1 MPRFLASTPVP
12 LGPAQRA
19 RNDRLLNSSSSLVAP
34 GCSYNISVIQRTAA
48 VAAAKA
54 TAAVSRRFRLGG
66 GTALPGLVAERIDPD
81 VIQELSAQLNLGS
94 VIITGTNGKT
104 TTARLLRSIVKEA
117 GLKPVA
123 NRAGSNMMR
132 GIAAALVDAAAWSGD
147 MAASEKRLGVFE
159 VDEATLPLVA
169 EAVKPRVI
177 LFTNL
182 FRDQLDRYG
191 EVETV
196 AAVWRAAV
204 SGLPPDVTIVLNV
217 DDPSVA
223 ALSAVAPGRAL
234 TYGMKDTSSGEGK
247 LEHAADARWC
257 TVCGNELE
265 YSAVMYGHLGH
276 WRCPKC
282 GNARSEPDVFCGQFH
297 AEANG
302 SQLTLKLPGG
312 LVEAN
317 LRLAGLYNAYN
328 ALAAAAGAAALGVGR
343 PAVQRGLNSAT
354 AGFGRQE
361 RMFVGG
367 RDVQIMLAKN
377 PAGLNQV
384 LRTITANG
392 SEADLLVLLND
403 NIADGRDVSWI
414 WDVDFELL
422 EGKTHSVTVSGVRAW
437 DMALRLKYAGI
448 DGGGATTHVEPEPA
462 QALKRALSATPEGST
477 LYVIPTYTA
486 MLEVRDLLARWA
498 GRGAFWEAE

>member
-1 MPRFLASTPVP
+1 
-12 LGPAQRA
+12 
-19 RNDRLLNSSSSLVAP
+19 
-34 GCSYNISVIQRTAA
+34 VIQRTAA

-81 VIQELSAQLNLGS
+81 VIRDLAAELGQGS
-94 VIITGTNGKT
+94 VIVTGTNGKT
-104 TTARLLRSIVKEA
+104 TTARLLRSIAKAA

-132 GIAAALVDAAAWSGD
+132 GIAAALVDVAGWSGD
-147 MAASEKRLGVFE
+147 IASPEQRLGIFE
-159 VDEATLPLVA
+159 VDEATLPHVA
-169 EAVKPRVI
+169 NAVRPRAV

-191 EVETV
+191 EVEAV

-204 SGLPPDVTIVLNV
+204 AELPSDVTIVLNA

-223 ALSAVAPGRAL
+223 SLAAVATGRVV
-234 TYGMKDTSSGEGK
+234 TYGIEDASSGVQT

-257 TVCGNELE
+257 DSCGSELA
-265 YSAVMYGHLGH
+265 YTAVMYGHLGH
-276 WRCPKC
+276 WRCPQC
-282 GNARSEPDVFCGQFH
+282 GNARPEPDIACGRVESGADQMR
-297 AEANG
+297 
-302 SQLTLKLPGG
+302 LTLS
-312 LVEAN
+312 
-317 LRLAGLYNAYN
+317 LRDATLQTTIPLTGLYNAYN
-328 ALAAAAGAAALGVGR
+328 AVAAAAVAVALALE
-343 PAVQRGLNSAT
+343 PHMIEQGLRSST

-361 RMFVGG
+361 RMRVAG

-392 SEADLLVLLND
+392 SPVDIVLFLND
-403 NIADGRDVSWI
+403 DIADGRDVSWI

-422 EGKTHSVTVSGVRAW
+422 SGKTRSVTASGGRAW
-437 DMALRLKYAGI
+437 DMALRLKYAGLYEN
-448 DGGGATTHVEPEPA
+448 AMEARVEPEPA
-462 QALKRALSATPEGST
+462 LALKQALQATPEGGM

-486 MLEVRDLLARWA
+486 MLQVRDLLARWA
-498 GRGAFWEAE
+498 GRGAFWESE

>member
-1 MPRFLASTPVP
+1 
-12 LGPAQRA
+12 
-19 RNDRLLNSSSSLVAP
+19 
-34 GCSYNISVIQRTAA
+34 VIQRTAA

-66 GTALPGLVAERIDPD
+66 GTALPGLVAERI
-81 VIQELSAQLNLGS
+81 V
-94 VIITGTNGKT
+94 TGTNGKT
-104 TTARLLRSIVKEA
+104 TTARLLRSIAKAA

-132 GIAAALVDAAAWSGD
+132 GIAAALVDAAGWSGD
-147 MAASEKRLGVFE
+147 IASPEQRLGIFE
-159 VDEATLPLVA
+159 VDEATLPHVA
-169 EAVKPRVI
+169 NAVRPRVV

-191 EVETV
+191 EVEAV

-204 SGLPPDVTIVLNV
+204 AELPSDVTIVLNA

-223 ALSAVAPGRAL
+223 GLAAVATGRVI
-234 TYGMKDTSSGEGK
+234 TYGIVDASVGGHA

-257 TVCGNELE
+257 ASCGAELS

-276 WRCPKC
+276 WRCTQC
-282 GNARSEPDVFCGQFH
+282 GNARPEPDIACGRVESR
-297 AEANG
+297 ADDMR
-302 SQLTLKLPGG
+302 LTLS
-312 LVEAN
+312 
-317 LRLAGLYNAYN
+317 LRDATLQTTIPLTGLYNAYN
-328 ALAAAAGAAALGVGR
+328 AVAAAAASVALGFEPHVIEL
-343 PAVQRGLNSAT
+343 GLHSST

-361 RMFVGG
+361 RMRVAG

-392 SEADLLVLLND
+392 STVDIVLFLND
-403 NIADGRDVSWI
+403 DIADGRDVSWI

-422 EGKTHSVTVSGVRAW
+422 SGKTRSVTASGGRAW
-437 DMALRLKYAGI
+437 DMALRLKYAGLFENGT
-448 DGGGATTHVEPEPA
+448 DARVEPEA
-462 QALKRALSATPEGST
+462 ALALKQSLQSTPEGGM

-486 MLEVRDLLARWA
+486 MLQVRDLLARWA

>member
-1 MPRFLASTPVP
+1 
-12 LGPAQRA
+12 
-19 RNDRLLNSSSSLVAP
+19 
-34 GCSYNISVIQRTAA
+34 VIQRTAA
-48 VAAAKA
+48 VAAAKVA
-54 TAAVSRRFRLGG
+54 AAVSRRFRLGG

-81 VIQELSAQLNLGS
+81 VIRELSAQLGEGS
-94 VIITGTNGKT
+94 VIVTGTNGKT
-104 TTARLLRSIVKEA
+104 TTARLLRGIAKEA

-132 GIAAALVDAAAWSGD
+132 GIAAALVDSAGWSGEISS
-147 MAASEKRLGVFE
+147 AEKRVGIFE
-159 VDEATLPLVA
+159 VDEASLPLVA
-169 EAVKPRVI
+169 AAVRPRAV

-204 SGLPPDVTIVLNV
+204 SALPAEATIVINV

-223 ALSAVAPGRAL
+223 ALASVAQGRVV
-234 TYGMKDTSSGEGK
+234 TYGMKDTSAGESK

-257 TVCGNELE
+257 TVCGSELE
-265 YSAVMYGHLGH
+265 YSAVIYGHLGH

-282 GNARSEPDVFCGQFH
+282 GNARPEPEIFCGRF
-297 AEANG
+297 AG
-302 SQLTLKLPGG
+302 SAKGSEIALKLPGG

-317 LRLAGLYNAYN
+317 LPLTGLYNGYN
-328 ALAAAAGAAALGVGR
+328 ALAAAAVAVALDLGR
-343 PAVQRGLNSAT
+343 PAVQRGLNAAT

-361 RMFVGG
+361 RMRVGG

-392 SEADLLVLLND
+392 SSADLVVFLND

-422 EGKTHSVTVSGVRAW
+422 AGKTRSVTVSGVRAW

-448 DGGGATTHVEPEPA
+448 RGDGAAPQVELEA
-462 QALKRALSATPEGST
+462 AWALKRALNATPEGRT

-486 MLEVRDLLARWA
+486 MLEVRELLARWA
-498 GRGAFWEAE
+498 GRAAFWEAE

>member
-1 MPRFLASTPVP
+1 M
-12 LGPAQRA
+12 
-19 RNDRLLNSSSSLVAP
+19 
-34 GCSYNISVIQRTAA
+34 IQRTAA
-48 VAAAKA
+48 VAAGKA

-66 GTALPGLVAERIDPD
+66 GTALPGLVAQRIDPD
-81 VIQELSAQLNLGS
+81 VIRDLSGQLSEGS

-104 TTARLLRSIVKEA
+104 TTARLLRGIAKEA

-132 GIAAALVDAAAWSGD
+132 GIAAALVDAAGWSGEI
-147 MAASEKRLGVFE
+147 ASAERRLGIFE

-169 EAVKPRVI
+169 EAVYPRAVV
-177 LFTNL
+177 FTNL

-204 SGLPPDVTIVLNV
+204 AGLPAEAAVVLNI

-223 ALSAVAPGRAL
+223 ALAVVAQGRVL
-234 TYGMKDTSSGEGK
+234 TYGMN
-247 LEHAADARWC
+247 ADARWC

-276 WRCPKC
+276 WRCTKC
-282 GNARSEPDVFCGQFH
+282 GNTRPEPDVFCGEFQ

-302 SQLTLKLPGG
+302 SRLTLKLPGG

-317 LRLAGLYNAYN
+317 LALTGLYNAYN
-328 ALAAAAGAAALGVGR
+328 ALAAASGASALDLGR
-343 PAVQRGLNSAT
+343 PAIQRGLNAAT

-361 RMFVGG
+361 RMHVGG
-367 RDVQIMLAKN
+367 RGVQIMLAKN

-384 LRTITANG
+384 LRTIAANG
-392 SEADLLVLLND
+392 SNADLAVFLND
-403 NIADGRDVSWI
+403 SIADGRDVSWI

-422 EGKTHSVTVSGVRAW
+422 EGKTRSVTVSGVRAW

-448 DGGGATTHVEPEPA
+448 DGQGASPNVEPEPA
-462 QALKRALSATPEGST
+462 QALKRALNATLEGGT

>member
-1 MPRFLASTPVP
+1 
-12 LGPAQRA
+12 
-19 RNDRLLNSSSSLVAP
+19 
-34 GCSYNISVIQRTAA
+34 VIQRTAA

-66 GTALPGLVAERIDPD
+66 GTALPGLVAERIDPA
-81 VIQELSAQLNLGS
+81 VIQSLAAELGQGS
-94 VIITGTNGKT
+94 VIVTGTNGKT
-104 TTARLLRSIVKEA
+104 TTARLLRSIARAA

-132 GIAAALVDAAAWSGD
+132 GIAAALVDAAGWSGD
-147 MAASEKRLGVFE
+147 IDSPEQRLGIFE
-159 VDEATLPLVA
+159 VDEATLPHVA
-169 EAVKPRVI
+169 NAVRPRAV

-191 EVETV
+191 EVEAV

-204 SGLPPDVTIVLNV
+204 AELPSDVTIVLNA

-223 ALSAVAPGRAL
+223 GLAAVATGHVI
-234 TYGMKDTSSGEGK
+234 TYGMVDASLGVRT

-257 TVCGNELE
+257 ASCGAELS

-276 WRCPKC
+276 WRCTQC
-282 GNARSEPDVFCGQFH
+282 GNSRPEPDIACGRVESGADQMR
-297 AEANG
+297 
-302 SQLTLKLPGG
+302 LTLS
-312 LVEAN
+312 
-317 LRLAGLYNAYN
+317 LRDATLQTTIPLTGLYNAYN
-328 ALAAAAGAAALGVGR
+328 AVAAAATAVALESEPHVIEL
-343 PAVQRGLNSAT
+343 GLHSST

-361 RMFVGG
+361 RMQVAG
-367 RDVQIMLAKN
+367 RNVQIMLAKN

-392 SEADLLVLLND
+392 STVDIVLFLND
-403 NIADGRDVSWI
+403 EIADGRDVSWI

-422 EGKTHSVTVSGVRAW
+422 SGKTRSVTASGGRAW
-437 DMALRLKYAGI
+437 DMALRLKYAGLYENAM
-448 DGGGATTHVEPEPA
+448 DARVEPEA
-462 QALKRALSATPEGST
+462 ALALKQALQSTPEGGM

-486 MLEVRDLLARWA
+486 MLQVRDLLARWA

>member
-1 MPRFLASTPVP
+1 
-12 LGPAQRA
+12 
-19 RNDRLLNSSSSLVAP
+19 
-34 GCSYNISVIQRTAA
+34 VIQRTAA
-48 VAAAKA
+48 VAVAKA
-54 TAAVSRRFRLGG
+54 AAAVSRRFRLGG

-81 VIQELSAQLNLGS
+81 VIRALSVQLSEGS
-94 VIITGTNGKT
+94 VIVTGTNGKT
-104 TTARLLRSIVKEA
+104 TTARLLRGIAKEA

-132 GIAAALVDAAAWSGD
+132 GIAAALVDAAGWSGD
-147 MAASEKRLGVFE
+147 IASAEKRLGIFE
-159 VDEATLPLVA
+159 VDEATLPHVADAVHPRLV
-169 EAVKPRVI
+169 

-196 AAVWRAAV
+196 AAVWRTAV
-204 SGLPPDVTIVLNV
+204 SALPADAIIVINV

-223 ALSAVAPGRAL
+223 ALASVAQGRVV
-234 TYGMKDTSSGEGK
+234 TYGMKDTSGGEGK

-257 TVCGNELE
+257 TVCGSELE
-265 YSAVMYGHLGH
+265 YAAVMFGHLGH

-282 GNARSEPDVFCGQFH
+282 SNTRPEPEIFCGRFQPF
-297 AEANG
+297 ANG
-302 SQLTLKLPGG
+302 SELTLKLPGG
-312 LVEAN
+312 LVEVT
-317 LRLAGLYNAYN
+317 LPLTGLYNAYN
-328 ALAAAAGAAALGVGR
+328 ALAAAACAAALELGR
-343 PAVQRGLNSAT
+343 PAVQRGLNTAT

-361 RMFVGG
+361 RMHVAG
-367 RDVQIMLAKN
+367 REVQIMLAKN

-384 LRTITANG
+384 LRTIAAND
-392 SEADLLVLLND
+392 SNADVAVFLND

-422 EGKTHSVTVSGVRAW
+422 SGKTRSVTVSGVRAW
-437 DMALRLKYAGI
+437 DMALRLKYAGMNG
-448 DGGGATTHVEPEPA
+448 DRAAPHVELESA
-462 QALKRALSATPEGST
+462 QALKRALSDTPEGGI

-486 MLEVRDLLARWA
+486 MLEVRGLLARWA

>member
-1 MPRFLASTPVP
+1 M
-12 LGPAQRA
+12 
-19 RNDRLLNSSSSLVAP
+19 
-34 GCSYNISVIQRTAA
+34 IQRTAA

-81 VIQELSAQLNLGS
+81 VIRELSGQLGEGS

-104 TTARLLRSIVKEA
+104 TTARLLRGIAKEA

-132 GIAAALVDAAAWSGD
+132 GIAAALVDAAGWSGD
-147 MAASEKRLGVFE
+147 IASAERRLGIFE

-169 EAVKPRVI
+169 EAVHPRAVVV
-177 LFTNL
+177 TNL

-204 SGLPPDVTIVLNV
+204 AGLPAEAAVVLNI

-223 ALSAVAPGRAL
+223 ALAVVAQGRVL

-265 YSAVMYGHLGH
+265 YSAVVYGHLGH
-276 WRCPKC
+276 WRCTRC
-282 GNARSEPDVFCGQFH
+282 GNTRPEPDVFCGQFRG
-297 AEANG
+297 EANG
-302 SQLTLKLPGG
+302 SRLTLKLPGG

-317 LRLAGLYNAYN
+317 LALTGLYNAYN
-328 ALAAAAGAAALGVGR
+328 ALAAASGASALDLGR
-343 PAVQRGLNSAT
+343 PTIQRGLNAAT

-361 RMFVGG
+361 RMHVGG
-367 RDVQIMLAKN
+367 RGVQIMLAKN

-384 LRTITANG
+384 LRTIAANG
-392 SEADLLVLLND
+392 SNADLAVFLND
-403 NIADGRDVSWI
+403 SIADGRDVSWI

-422 EGKTHSVTVSGVRAW
+422 EGKTRSVTVSGVRAW

-448 DGGGATTHVEPEPA
+448 DGQGASPHVEPEPA
-462 QALKRALSATPEGST
+462 QALKRALNATLEGGT